1 MEIQFAIGL
10 IIGIVLGTII
20 TLIVYRN
27 KNKEI
32 ITQFDSLSRQALSQN
47 TEDFIKLANQ
57 TLSKQTEIGGKEL
70 DGKKQLID
78 QTLDNMK
85 KELDKVEKIIT
96 DFDKA
101 NSDRFL
107 SLNTN
112 LKHSAEQTCRLQ
124 ETTNKLQTA
133 LANTKARG
141 QWGERMAEDVLRLAG
156 FIEGVNYNKQ
166 LTSKEAGTRPDYTF
180 ILPQDLKLNMDVK
193 FPLDNYLHYLDA
205 ENENEKQKYKTQFLS
220 DVKQR
225 INEVA
230 KKDDYIN
237 TNNNTV
243 DYALVFIPNEQVYC
257 FIQENDHALLDYSL
271 KTKIILCSPMTLYA
285 ILAVIRQA
293 IDNFNLERTAANML
307 SLFGTF
313 NEQWTKFKDCMDRM
327 GKKIAE
333 AHTEFDKL
341 STTRCRALER
351 PLDKIEDLRKDKQI
365 EAYQLI
371 ENGIGSNEPED
382 M

>member
-10 IIGIVLGTII
+10 VIGIIIGVII
-20 TLIVYRN
+20 TLVINRN
-27 KNKEI
+27 KQKEI

-47 TEDFIKLANQ
+47 SADFIKLANE
-57 TLSKQTEIGGKEL
+57 TLEKQTQAGEKEL

-78 QTLDNMK
+78 QNLEHMK
-85 KELDKVEKIIT
+85 KELDKVEKAIT

-107 SLNTN
+107 ALNTN
-112 LKHSAEQTCRLQ
+112 LKNSAEQTYKLQ
-124 ETTNKLQTA
+124 ETTNKLQAA
-133 LANTKARG
+133 LTNTKIRG
-141 QWGERMAEDVLRLAG
+141 QWGERMAEDVLKLAG
-156 FIEGVNYNKQ
+156 FIEGVNYSKQ

-205 ENENEKQKYKTQFLS
+205 ETETDKQKYKNQFLS

-230 KKDDYIN
+230 KREDYIN

-257 FIQENDHALLDYSL
+257 FIHENDRELLDYSL
-271 KTKIILCSPMTLYA
+271 KNKIILCSPMTLYA

-293 IDNFNLERTAANML
+293 IDNFNLERTANNIL

-313 NEQWTKFKDCMDRM
+313 NEQWAKFKESMDKM
-327 GKKIAE
+327 GKKIEE
-333 AHTEFDKL
+333 AHSEFEKL
-341 STTRCRALER
+341 STTRCRTLER
-351 PLDKIEDLRKDKQI
+351 PLIKINEIRQDKQI
-365 EAYQLI
+365 ENYMLTEDDFDL
-371 ENGIGSNEPED
+371 ENKLVE
-382 M
+382 